1 MLTKI
6 LAAAAA
12 VFAFS
17 AVPGAATQIGTLGTL
32 SKPFSIG
39 TGNSNTNFIIDANDI
54 EGVEVGIKA
63 KERFVGELLFD
74 DMAYQ
79 ATAGESDPGLATWN
93 VDFSVDLG
101 GRPIEDFGVLLFL
114 DFDPAINTT
123 PATFSLN
130 ANPSFATLSLL
141 QGSQNL
147 GFPFFQLLGNPNVS
161 PFDPFA
167 PGEYGIG
174 IQVFD
179 QSDNLLA
186 EVSTLVNVSAVP
198 VPLALPMLAFSVG
211 GLFLYGRTRRGKA

>member
-32 SKPFSIG
+32 SKPFSAG

-63 KERFVGELLFD
+63 KERFVGELLFE

-79 ATAGESDPGLATWN
+79 AKVGESGPGLATWN
-93 VDFSVDLG
+93 VDFSIDLG
-101 GRPIEDFGVLLFL
+101 TQTIEDFGVFLLL
-114 DFDPAINTT
+114 DFDSAINTT

-130 ANPSFATLSLL
+130 ANPAFAGLSLI

-147 GFPFFQLLGNPNVS
+147 GFPFFQLLGNPGVS

-179 QSDNLLA
+179 LSDNLLA
-186 EVSTLVNVSAVP
+186 EVSSVVKVSPVP
-198 VPLALPMLAFSVG
+198 VPLALPMLAFGIG
-211 GLFLYGRTRRGKA
+211 GLFLYGRARRATA